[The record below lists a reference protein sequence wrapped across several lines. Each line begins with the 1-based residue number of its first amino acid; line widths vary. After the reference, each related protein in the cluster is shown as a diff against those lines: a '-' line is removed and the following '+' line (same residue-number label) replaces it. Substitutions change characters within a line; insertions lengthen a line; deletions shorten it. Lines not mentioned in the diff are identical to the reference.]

1 MSGKTHE
8 RRREPRVNVAL
19 GARVRFSS
27 HDVEQ
32 SAVTVDLSP
41 EGALLRSAR
50 AAAPG
55 QGVLLELQLDAF
67 SAPIECKARVTWA
80 ARLSNGI
87 YSFGVRF
94 LDLRYEEAETLQD
107 LVSAVGGAAPV

>member
-41 EGALLRSAR
+41 EGARLRSVRPVAH
-50 AAAPG
+50 G
-55 QGVLLELQLDAF
+55 QGVMLELQLDPF
-67 SAPIECKARVTWA
+67 SAAIECKARVTWA
-80 ARLSNGI
+80 ARVSNGLC
-87 YSFGVRF
+87 SFGVRF

-107 LVSAVGGAAPV
+107 LVSAVGGAAAV